1 MKELI
6 EIRNEE
12 REREDGDERRKIEKK
27 GEKKKQFE
35 KGRGDDRK

>member
-27 GEKKKQFE
+27 GEKKK
-35 KGRGDDRK
+35 